1 MCAPTSL
8 PPSILAVMWQSA
20 IAWVAVLVAVV
31 LVVLRIVRNYRSL
44 PLQKKS
50 TAIVVLDSLTYGAG
64 IASVVILFLIYIP
77 WGDALQAW
85 YSSQFEQLI
94 VANGCTTAL
103 LDAAYAPANAF
114 EQALFFVGIGA
125 MVIQIPL
132 SAARSDLRRSA

>member
-50 TAIVVLDSLTYGAG
+50 TAIVILDSLTYGAG

-85 YSSQFEQLI
+85 YSTQLEQLI

-103 LDAAYAPANAF
+103 LDAAYAPAKAF
-114 EQALFFVGIGA
+114 EQAFFFVGIGA
-125 MVIQIPL
+125 LVILISL